1 MSKVNPPHIKLIFLD
16 NWSKTPLHYAAQRGS
31 NISGLY
37 LLTKGAE
44 VNAVDDDGN
53 TPMALAM
60 LCEHPSKLFKNGLLR
75 VINRFRYY
83 SRIE

>member
-1 MSKVNPPHIKLIFLD
+1 MNIKGYSYFMIISPFVD

-53 TPMALAM
+53 TPMSLAM
-60 LCEHPSKLFKNGLLR
+60 LCNHPSKIWFDEC
-75 VINRFRYY
+75 F
-83 SRIE
+83 